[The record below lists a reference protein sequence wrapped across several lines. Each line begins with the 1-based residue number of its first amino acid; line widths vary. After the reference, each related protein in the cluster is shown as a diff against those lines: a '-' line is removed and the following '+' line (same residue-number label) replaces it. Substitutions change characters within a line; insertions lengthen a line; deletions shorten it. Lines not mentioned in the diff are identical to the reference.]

1 MIQRLIATVGLPRSG
16 KTTWIDK
23 YRNDLRTAMLFTP
36 PIVSP
41 DAIRLAMTGQRY
53 VAETERMVW
62 ATATYMVRAL
72 FLAGHETVIFD
83 STSMTRKRRDA
94 LQPHTNDP
102 WEETMFAVIDTD
114 RETCAK
120 RAMLDNMEDLAPVIN
135 RMAEEYEP
143 LQEDELRQSLEVEV

>member
-16 KTTWIDK
+16 KTTWVHE
-23 YRNDLRTAMLFTP
+23 YRDGCRKELMFSP

-72 FLAGHETVIFD
+72 FLAGHEMVIFD
-83 STSMTRKRRDA
+83 STSIMRKHRDA

-102 WEETMFAVIDTD
+102 WEETVFAVIDTPH
-114 RETCAK
+114 EKCMA
-120 RAMLDNMEDLAPVIN
+120 RAALDGLIPVIE
-135 RMAEEYEP
+135 RMVKEYEP
-143 LQEDELRQSLEVEV
+143 LQEDEKTLEEVFS